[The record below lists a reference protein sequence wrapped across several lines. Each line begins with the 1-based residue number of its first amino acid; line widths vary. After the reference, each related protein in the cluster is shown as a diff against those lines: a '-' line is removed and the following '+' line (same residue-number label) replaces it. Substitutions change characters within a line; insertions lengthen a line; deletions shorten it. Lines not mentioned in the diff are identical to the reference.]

1 MISSTMDQTIKRL
14 VRPNILNLA
23 PYTCARN
30 EYTGEAR
37 AWLDANEN
45 SLIDGLN
52 RYPDPLQLKVKERL
66 AELRGVPADNIFLGV
81 GSDECIDLCYRVF
94 CRPGKDNVVAID
106 PTYGMYKV
114 CADINDVEYRP
125 VDLNP
130 DYSIDVDRLL
140 AAIDPNTKVIWIC
153 SPNNPTGNAFPPAT
167 LEEVARRFD
176 GITVIDEAYVDF
188 SPHGSMVSRIV
199 AYPRMIVMQ
208 TFSKAWAAAA
218 MRLGIALA
226 SRDIITLFNNVKYP
240 YNINILTQ
248 REALRLLDKAGEVKE
263 TAERL
268 VELRK
273 TLAAELLTLNA
284 VKAVYPSDAN
294 FLLVKVDDA
303 NRLYDYLK
311 EEGVIVRNRSR
322 VNLCD
327 GSLRITVGN
336 PDENSLLLEK
346 IKQYGG

>member
-1 MISSTMDQTIKRL
+1 MDKTIERL

-30 EYTGEAR
+30 EYAGEAR

-45 SLIDGLN
+45 SLIGGLN
-52 RYPDPLQLKVKERL
+52 RYPDPLQLKVKSRL
-66 AELRGVPADNIFLGV
+66 AELRGVSPDRIFLGV

-94 CRPGKDNVVAID
+94 CRPGVDNVVALD

-114 CADINDVEYRP
+114 CADINDVEYRAVP
-125 VDLNP
+125 LNP
-130 DYSIDVDRLL
+130 DYTLDVDRLL
-140 AAIDPNTKVIWIC
+140 AATDDHTKVIWIC
-153 SPNNPTGNAFPPAT
+153 SPNNPTGNAFPPSVI
-167 LEEVARRFD
+167 EEVARRFD
-176 GITVIDEAYVDF
+176 GITVVDEAYIDF
-188 SPHGSMVSRIV
+188 SPHGSMVDRLP

-218 MRLGIALA
+218 MRLGIAYA
-226 SRDIITLFNNVKYP
+226 SPDITGLFNNVKYP

-248 REALRLLDKAGEVKE
+248 REALRLLDEAPAVRI

-273 TLAAELLTLNA
+273 ALAAELMKLNA
-284 VKAVYPSDAN
+284 VKKVYPSDAN

-303 NRLYDYLK
+303 NRLYNYLK
-311 EEGVIVRNRSR
+311 EQGVIVRNRSR

-327 GSLRITVGN
+327 GCLRITVGN

>member
-1 MISSTMDQTIKRL
+1 MDKQIERL

-52 RYPDPLQLKVKERL
+52 RYPDPLQTDVKKKL
-66 AELRGVPADNIFLGV
+66 AEVRGVPADNIFLGV

-94 CRPGKDNVVAID
+94 CRPGKDNVVAIN
-106 PTYGMYKV
+106 PTYGMYQV
-114 CADINDVEYRP
+114 CADINDVEYRT

-130 DYSIDVDRLL
+130 DFSLDVDRLL
-140 AAIDPNTKVIWIC
+140 AATDSCTKVIWIC
-153 SPNNPTGNAFPPAT
+153 SPNNPTGNAFPLET

-188 SPHGSMVSRIV
+188 SPHGSIADRLA

-218 MRLGIALA
+218 MRLGIAFA
-226 SRDIITLFNNVKYP
+226 GRDIINLFNNVKYP

-248 REALRLLDKAGEVKE
+248 REALRILERSESVKI

-273 TLAAELLTLNA
+273 ALAAELLKLNA
-284 VKAVYPSDAN
+284 VKKVYDSDAN

-311 EEGVIVRNRSR
+311 DQGVIVRNRSR
-322 VNLCD
+322 VKLCD

>member
-1 MISSTMDQTIKRL
+1 MDRTIERL

-52 RYPDPLQLKVKERL
+52 RYPDPLQLEVKARL
-66 AELRGVPADNIFLGV
+66 SELRGVPSDMIFLGV

-94 CRPGKDNVVAID
+94 CRPGIDNVVAID

-130 DYSIDVDRLL
+130 DYSLDVDRLL
-140 AAIDPNTKVIWIC
+140 AATDKSTKVIWIC
-153 SPNNPTGNAFPPAT
+153 SPNNPTGNAFPPEK

-188 SPHGSMVSRIV
+188 SPLGSMTGRLA

-218 MRLGIALA
+218 MRLGIAYA
-226 SRDIITLFNNVKYP
+226 SRDIIDLFNKVKYP

-248 REALRLLDKAGEVKE
+248 REALRVLEGADDVRI
-263 TAERL
+263 TASRL

-273 TLAAELLTLNA
+273 ALSAELLKLNV
-284 VKAVYPSDAN
+284 VKEVCPSDAN

-303 NRLYDYLK
+303 DSLYDYLK
-311 EEGVIVRNRSR
+311 KEGVIVRNRSR
-322 VNLCD
+322 VNLCG